1 MTRLD
6 CGALPEIF
14 GCTGEAPRFAVY
26 GLRTADPDGLQLE
39 KSFIVLRRGP
49 FIVQF
54 TGLEQYA
61 PGYRTVQRYASS
73 SHSKHTYIVQFMNY
87 MGSLLPYDRKLCHD
101 LCSWTGE
108 LAAAVTPE
116 RMQDF
121 FDLYALGGLPGQK
134 AAPAMDTDMRCI
146 QTVTAFVLELKRKHP
161 ARERMALTEEDL
173 YISGECLTRQGM
185 VFSRKHVRF
194 RVASPSSGAAARFRD
209 LPWKAFVL
217 LLELSLRHAP
227 DISLALAAQALAGLR
242 EGEVLN
248 LRQEAS
254 PLGPGILF
262 TYEGEVLSS
271 IVLDVRKEHVLR
283 DDRIPA
289 GTIKRPRLQ
298 HVYPAFNDLFFQI
311 YKRHLEHLR
320 SCGFDGRYCPLFV
333 DGRGSAMTYA
343 VYRDRFRSLV
353 RDRFVPALLSSED
366 PELYLYGMLVRER
379 GLAPHCLRHTFSC
392 MLVLMGEDIH
402 GLQMYRGD
410 ASPASCQ
417 PYLDNKKDILDRF
430 RSAQSE
436 LIDLLSAVV
445 GPAAEKK
452 G

>member
-6 CGALPEIF
+6 SEALPGVF
-14 GCTGEAPRFAVY
+14 GRPGEAPRFALY
-26 GLRTADPDGLQLE
+26 GLRTADPSGMQLE

-54 TGLEQYA
+54 TALEQYA
-61 PGYRTVQRYASS
+61 PGYRVVQRYASS

-87 MGSLLPYDRKLCHD
+87 MGSLVPWDREIYHD
-101 LCSWTGE
+101 LLSWTGE

-121 FDLYALGGLPGQK
+121 FDLYAMGGLPGQK
-134 AAPAMDTDMRCI
+134 AAPAMETDVRCI
-146 QTVTAFVLELKRKHP
+146 HTVTAFVSELKRKHP
-161 ARERMALTEEDL
+161 VRDRMALCGDDL
-173 YISGECLTRQGM
+173 YVTGERLTGQGT
-185 VFSRKHVRF
+185 VLPRRRVRF

-217 LLELSLRHAP
+217 LLELSFHYAP

-248 LRQEAS
+248 LRQESS

-262 TYEGEVLSS
+262 TYEGDVLSS

-283 DDRIPA
+283 RDLVPT

-298 HVYPAFNDLFFQI
+298 HVYPSFNALFFQI
-311 YKRHLEHLR
+311 YTRHLEHLR
-320 SCGFDGRYCPLFV
+320 SHGFDSRYCPLFV

-353 RDRFVPALLSSED
+353 RDRFVPALLASED
-366 PELYLYGMLVRER
+366 PDLYLYGMLARER
-379 GLAPHCLRHTFSC
+379 GLAPHCLRHAFSC

-417 PYLDNKKDILDRF
+417 PYLDSKKDILDRF
-430 RSAQSE
+430 RSAQSG

-445 GPAAEKK
+445 GPVTEKK

>member
-1 MTRLD
+1 MTRLGS
-6 CGALPEIF
+6 GALPGVF
-14 GCTGEAPRFAVY
+14 GRPGDAPRFALY
-26 GLRTADPDGLQLE
+26 GPRTAEPSVMQLE

-54 TGLEQYA
+54 TALEQYA
-61 PGYRTVQRYASS
+61 PGYRVVQRYASS

-87 MGSLLPYDRKLCHD
+87 MGSLVPWDREIYHD
-101 LCSWTGE
+101 LLSWTGE

-121 FDLYALGGLPGQK
+121 FDLYAMGGLPGQK
-134 AAPAMDTDMRCI
+134 AAPAMETDVRCI
-146 QTVTAFVLELKRKHP
+146 HTVTAFVSELKRKHP
-161 ARERMALTEEDL
+161 VRDRMALCGDDL
-173 YISGECLTRQGM
+173 YVTGERLTGQGT
-185 VFSRKHVRF
+185 VLPRRRVRF

-217 LLELSLRHAP
+217 LLELSFHYAP

-248 LRQEAS
+248 LRQESS

-262 TYEGEVLSS
+262 TYEGDVLSS

-283 DDRIPA
+283 RDLIPT

-298 HVYPAFNDLFFQI
+298 HVYPSFNALFFQI
-311 YKRHLEHLR
+311 YTRHLEHLR
-320 SCGFDGRYCPLFV
+320 SHGFDSRYCPLFV

-353 RDRFVPALLSSED
+353 RDRFVPALLASED
-366 PELYLYGMLVRER
+366 PDLYLYGMLVRER
-379 GLAPHCLRHTFSC
+379 GLAPHCLRHAFSC

-417 PYLDNKKDILDRF
+417 PYLDSKKDILDRF
-430 RSAQSE
+430 RSAQSG

-445 GPAAEKK
+445 GPVTEKK

>member
-1 MTRLD
+1 
-6 CGALPEIF
+6 
-14 GCTGEAPRFAVY
+14 
-26 GLRTADPDGLQLE
+26 
-39 KSFIVLRRGP
+39 
-49 FIVQF
+49 
-54 TGLEQYA
+54 
-61 PGYRTVQRYASS
+61 
-73 SHSKHTYIVQFMNY
+73 MNY
-87 MGSLLPYDRKLCHD
+87 MGSLVPWDREIYHD
-101 LCSWTGE
+101 LLSWTGE

-121 FDLYALGGLPGQK
+121 FDLYAMGGLPGQK
-134 AAPAMDTDMRCI
+134 AAPAMETDVRCI
-146 QTVTAFVLELKRKHP
+146 HTVTAFVSELKRKHP
-161 ARERMALTEEDL
+161 VRDRMALCGDDL
-173 YISGECLTRQGM
+173 YVTGERLTGQGT
-185 VFSRKHVRF
+185 VLPRRRVRF

-217 LLELSLRHAP
+217 LLELSFHYAP

-248 LRQEAS
+248 LRQESS

-262 TYEGEVLSS
+262 TYEGDVLSS

-283 DDRIPA
+283 RDLVPT

-298 HVYPAFNDLFFQI
+298 HVYPSFNALFFQI
-311 YKRHLEHLR
+311 YTRHLEHLR
-320 SCGFDGRYCPLFV
+320 SHGFDSRYCPLFV

-353 RDRFVPALLSSED
+353 RDRFVPALLASED
-366 PELYLYGMLVRER
+366 PDLYLYGMLVRER
-379 GLAPHCLRHTFSC
+379 GLAPHCLRHAFSC

-417 PYLDNKKDILDRF
+417 PYLDSKKDILDRF
-430 RSAQSE
+430 RSAQSG

-445 GPAAEKK
+445 GPVTEKK

>member
-6 CGALPEIF
+6 SEALPEVF
-14 GCTGEAPRFAVY
+14 GRPGEAPRFAVY
-26 GLRTADPDGLQLE
+26 GLRTAGPSGRQLE

-54 TGLEQYA
+54 TALEQYA
-61 PGYRTVQRYASS
+61 PGYQVVQRYASS

-87 MGSLLPYDRKLCHD
+87 MGSLVPWDREIHHD
-101 LCSWTGE
+101 LLSWTGE

-121 FDLYALGGLPGQK
+121 FDLYAMGGLPGQK
-134 AAPAMDTDMRCI
+134 AAPAMETDVRCI
-146 QTVTAFVLELKRKHP
+146 HTVTAFVSELKRKHP
-161 ARERMALTEEDL
+161 VRDRMAVCGDDL
-173 YISGECLTRQGM
+173 YVTGERLTGQGT
-185 VFSRKHVRF
+185 VLPRRRVRF
-194 RVASPSSGAAARFRD
+194 RVASPSSGAGARFRD

-217 LLELSLRHAP
+217 LLELSFHYAP

-248 LRQEAS
+248 LRQESS

-262 TYEGEVLSS
+262 TYEGEVLNS

-353 RDRFVPALLSSED
+353 RDRFVPALLASED

-379 GLAPHCLRHTFSC
+379 GLAPHCLRHAFSC

-417 PYLDNKKDILDRF
+417 PYLDSKKDILDRF
-430 RSAQSE
+430 RSAQSG
-436 LIDLLSAVV
+436 LIDLLSAIV
-445 GPAAEKK
+445 GPVTEKK

>member
-6 CGALPEIF
+6 SEALPGVF
-14 GCTGEAPRFAVY
+14 GRPGEAPRFALY
-26 GLRTADPDGLQLE
+26 GLRTADPSGMQLE

-54 TGLEQYA
+54 TALEQYA
-61 PGYRTVQRYASS
+61 PGYRVVQRYASS

-87 MGSLLPYDRKLCHD
+87 MGSLVPWDREIHHD
-101 LCSWTGE
+101 LLSWTGE
-108 LAAAVTPE
+108 LAAAV
-116 RMQDF
+116 
-121 FDLYALGGLPGQK
+121 GQK
-134 AAPAMDTDMRCI
+134 AAPAMETDVRCI
-146 QTVTAFVLELKRKHP
+146 HTVTAFVSELKRKHP
-161 ARERMALTEEDL
+161 VRDRMALCGDDL
-173 YISGECLTRQGM
+173 YVTGERLTGQGT
-185 VFSRKHVRF
+185 VLPRRRVRF

-217 LLELSLRHAP
+217 LLELSFHYAP

-248 LRQEAS
+248 LRQESS

-262 TYEGEVLSS
+262 TYEGDVLSS

-283 DDRIPA
+283 RDLVPT

-298 HVYPAFNDLFFQI
+298 HVYPSFNALFFQI
-311 YKRHLEHLR
+311 YTRHLEHLR
-320 SCGFDGRYCPLFV
+320 SHGFDSRYCPLFV

-353 RDRFVPALLSSED
+353 RDRFVPALLASED
-366 PELYLYGMLVRER
+366 PDLYLYGMLVRER
-379 GLAPHCLRHTFSC
+379 GLAPHCLRHAFSC

-417 PYLDNKKDILDRF
+417 PYLDSKKDILDRF
-430 RSAQSE
+430 RSAQSG
-436 LIDLLSAVV
+436 LIDLLSSVV
-445 GPAAEKK
+445 GPVTEKK

>member
-6 CGALPEIF
+6 SEALPGVF
-14 GCTGEAPRFAVY
+14 GRPGEATRFALY
-26 GLRTADPDGLQLE
+26 GLRTADPSGMQLE

-54 TGLEQYA
+54 TALEQYA
-61 PGYRTVQRYASS
+61 PGYRVVQRYASS

-87 MGSLLPYDRKLCHD
+87 MGSLVPWDREIYHD
-101 LCSWTGE
+101 LLSWTGE

-121 FDLYALGGLPGQK
+121 FDLYAMGGLPGQK
-134 AAPAMDTDMRCI
+134 AAPAMETDVRCI
-146 QTVTAFVLELKRKHP
+146 HTVTAFVSELKRKHP
-161 ARERMALTEEDL
+161 VRDRMAVCGDDL
-173 YISGECLTRQGM
+173 YVTGERLTGQGT
-185 VFSRKHVRF
+185 VLPRRRVRF

-217 LLELSLRHAP
+217 LLELSFHYAP

-248 LRQEAS
+248 LHQESS

-262 TYEGEVLSS
+262 TYEGDVLSS

-283 DDRIPA
+283 RDLVPT

-298 HVYPAFNDLFFQI
+298 HVYPSFNSLFFQI
-311 YKRHLEHLR
+311 YTMHLEHLR
-320 SCGFDGRYCPLFV
+320 SHGFDSRYCPLFV

-353 RDRFVPALLSSED
+353 RDRFVPALLASED
-366 PELYLYGMLVRER
+366 PDLYLYGMLVRER
-379 GLAPHCLRHTFSC
+379 GLAPHCLRHAFSC

-417 PYLDNKKDILDRF
+417 PYLDSKKDIQDRF
-430 RSAQSE
+430 RSAQSG

-445 GPAAEKK
+445 GPVTEKK

>member
-6 CGALPEIF
+6 CEALTEVF
-14 GCTGEAPRFAVY
+14 GRPGEGPRFALY
-26 GLRTADPDGLQLE
+26 GLRTADPSGTQLE

-54 TGLEQYA
+54 TALERYA

-87 MGSLLPYDRKLCHD
+87 MGRLVPYDRD
-101 LCSWTGE
+101 LHRSLSAWTGE
-108 LAAAVTPE
+108 LAAAVTPD

-121 FDLYALGGLPGQK
+121 FDLYAMGALPGQK
-134 AAPAMDTDMRCI
+134 AAPGMDTDGRCI
-146 QTVTAFVLELKRKHP
+146 RTVTAFVSELKRKHP
-161 ARERMALTEEDL
+161 ARERMALAEEDL
-173 YISGECLTRQGM
+173 YVSREYMTRQGI
-185 VFSRKHVRF
+185 VLPRRHVRF
-194 RVASPSSGAAARFRD
+194 RAASPSSGAAARFRD

-217 LLELSLRHAP
+217 LLELSFHYAP

-248 LRQEAS
+248 LRQESS

-262 TYEGEVLSS
+262 TYEGEALSS
-271 IVLDVRKEHVLR
+271 IVLDVRKEYVLR
-283 DDRIPA
+283 EDRIPA
-289 GTIKRPRLQ
+289 GTIKKPRLQ
-298 HVYPAFNDLFFQI
+298 HVYPAFNGLFFQI
-311 YKRHLEHLR
+311 YERHLEHLR
-320 SCGFDGRYCPLFV
+320 SHDFDRRYCPLFV

-353 RDRFVPALLSSED
+353 RDHFVPALLSSED

-379 GLAPHCLRHTFSC
+379 GLAPHCLRHAFSC

-417 PYLDNKKDILDRF
+417 TYLDNKKDILDRF
-430 RSAQSE
+430 RGAQSE

-445 GPAAEKK
+445 GPVT
-452 G
+452 